1 MQIKPPAQLPDHA
14 REVLIAARSSRRRR
28 RWPWAL
34 GGLAIAIA
42 AALAVALLAWPR
54 GALRLDA
61 TGLPQVQLPR
71 LAGNLVRVSL
81 RSEDGTSIPVIVR
94 RDGTVWPT
102 RRVIPG
108 TRLFAEAVFRRP
120 VWNGWITGRTQTSR
134 LELVA
139 PRARLLARW
148 LRVAAGAPLQV
159 RFDRP
164 VREVALTGIRPARTV
179 HLPRPTRTVVL
190 GRLGAAGSVG
200 VSAVPQ
206 AWERLP
212 PPTTV
217 TWFPRGKATML
228 LTSPEPGSQLG
239 PTARLR
245 LRFSE
250 PVARVLHRRLPSLG
264 PQASGHWR
272 RADAHTLEFVPQGYG
287 FGLDGRVQLKL
298 PVPVAWI
305 GAARR
310 PTTTM
315 AWTTPVASEL
325 RLEELLALL
334 RYIPLRWTATR
345 ADAGRTVSSQLA
357 AAVHPPAGRFEWRYP
372 NTPAPLVDLWH
383 PGRYNAIVRGAVMA
397 FEHEHGLTVDAFA
410 GRRVWRALIA
420 DVVAGKPRAGGYS
433 YVYVHSAVPQS
444 LNLWHDGRAVLSS
457 PGNTGVPA
465 APTQLGTFPVFEHIP
480 VGTMSGTNPDG
491 SHYHDPGIR
500 YISYFNHGEAI
511 HAFNRASF
519 GTPQSLGCVELPL
532 SAAAK
537 VWPYTPIGTLVTV
550 ER

>member
-1 MQIKPPAQLPDHA
+1 MQVKPPTQLPNHA
-14 REVLIAARSSRRRR
+14 RPALIAARSSRRRR
-28 RWPWAL
+28 RWPWVL
-34 GGLAIAIA
+34 GTLAIALVA
-42 AALAVALLAWPR
+42 AVAFALLAWPR

-71 LAGNLVRVSL
+71 LAGSLVRVSL
-81 RSEDGTSIPVIVR
+81 QSEDGASIPVVVGRDGIVR
-94 RDGTVWPT
+94 PT

-120 VWNGWITGRTQTSR
+120 GWNGWITGRTQTAR

-139 PRARLLARW
+139 PSARLLARW
-148 LRVAAGAPLQV
+148 LRVAVGAPLRV
-159 RFDRP
+159 SFDRP
-164 VREVALTGIRPARTV
+164 VRLVALTGIRPARTV
-179 HLPRPTRTVVL
+179 HLPYPTRTVAL
-190 GRLGAAGSVG
+190 GRLGTAGSVG

-217 TWFPRGKATML
+217 TWFPPGRAAML
-228 LTSPEPGSQLG
+228 LASPEPGSQLG
-239 PTARLR
+239 PTTPLR

-250 PVARVLHRRLPSLG
+250 PIARVLHGRLPSLE
-264 PQASGHWR
+264 PSTPGHWR
-272 RADAHTLEFVPQGYG
+272 RADAHTLEFVPRGYG
-287 FGLDGRVQLKL
+287 FGLDGHVQLKL
-298 PVPVAWI
+298 PVPVERI

-334 RYIPLRWTATR
+334 RYLPLRWTATR
-345 ADAGRTVSSQLA
+345 ADAARTVSSQLA
-357 AAVHPPAGRFEWRYP
+357 AAVHPPAGRFDWRYP

-397 FEHEHGLTVDAFA
+397 FENEHGLTVDAFA
-410 GRRVWRALIA
+410 GRRVWQALIA
-420 DVVAGKPRAGGYS
+420 DVIAGKPRADGYS

-444 LNLWHDGRAVLSS
+444 LNLWHDGRIVLSS

-500 YISYFNHGEAI
+500 FISYFNHGEAI

-532 SAAAK
+532 AAAAK

>member
-1 MQIKPPAQLPDHA
+1 MQIKPPAQLPDRA

-34 GGLAIAIA
+34 GGLAIALA
-42 AALAVALLAWPR
+42 AALAFALLAWPR

-228 LTSPEPGSQLG
+228 LTSPEPGSQAGSDPEASTSVLG
-239 PTARLR
+239 AGRARAAPAAALARPPGIRPLAEGRRAHARVRAPGLR
-245 LRFSE
+245 LRSRW
-250 PVARVLHRRLPSLG
+250 ARAAEAPGPRRVDRG
-264 PQASGHWR
+264 RPQA
-272 RADAHTLEFVPQGYG
+272 DDDD
-287 FGLDGRVQLKL
+287 GLDDSCRLRASAG
-298 PVPVAWI
+298 
-305 GAARR
+305 GAAR
-310 PTTTM
+310 
-315 AWTTPVASEL
+315 
-325 RLEELLALL
+325 
-334 RYIPLRWTATR
+334 
-345 ADAGRTVSSQLA
+345 
-357 AAVHPPAGRFEWRYP
+357 
-372 NTPAPLVDLWH
+372 PAP
-383 PGRYNAIVRGAVMA
+383 
-397 FEHEHGLTVDAFA
+397 
-410 GRRVWRALIA
+410 
-420 DVVAGKPRAGGYS
+420 
-433 YVYVHSAVPQS
+433 VHTAP
-444 LNLWHDGRAVLSS
+444 LDGDQ
-457 PGNTGVPA
+457 G
-465 APTQLGTFPVFEHIP
+465 
-480 VGTMSGTNPDG
+480 
-491 SHYHDPGIR
+491 
-500 YISYFNHGEAI
+500 
-511 HAFNRASF
+511 
-519 GTPQSLGCVELPL
+519 
-532 SAAAK
+532 
-537 VWPYTPIGTLVTV
+537 
-550 ER
+550 